1 MKNDF
6 NEKEVIRAAT
16 AVIDNLVKY
25 TPQKDLEKLL
35 MLYDESPDFQFIDN
49 DGVPKGISQLKELY
63 TGLFSSLDYIK
74 ILESDIR
81 TTAID
86 SETAYCVWKGKEKIK
101 MLESEA
107 MESSWIA
114 TIIVKKIEDNWK
126 IIHFHATHF

>member
-6 NEKEVIRAAT
+6 DEMEVIRAAT
-16 AVIDNLVKY
+16 AVIDNLMKY
-25 TPQKDLEKLL
+25 TPQRDIEKLL
-35 MLYDESPDFQFIDN
+35 LLYDESPDFQLIDN
-49 DGVPKGISQLKELY
+49 DGAPKGISQLKELY
-63 TGLFSSLDYIK
+63 KGLFSSLDYIK
-74 ILESDIR
+74 TLESDIN
-81 TTAID
+81 TKAID
-86 SETAYCVWKGKEKIK
+86 SKTAYCVWKGKEEIK